1 MWGIFLES
9 VVIFK
14 NYMGFHEGGF
24 LAVIYLLV
32 LLYLWIAEKERTR
45 RVIFVYVPTLLL
57 VLFFC
62 PVFRKLFVAALDDS
76 ETYYRLLWLLQMSLV
91 SAYGLV
97 KLWRKHA
104 KIGLVLTCVAVICAG
119 NYVYDSEHITKAENA
134 YHIPQVA
141 VEVAELISPE
151 EGYTMALVPADL
163 VYYIRQYD
171 SNIAMP
177 YGREMLI
184 ARWDY
189 YNAMYEAMEEAQDFF
204 ADVKNT
210 ITYGIMGYFMH
221 ITGAPAEDT
230 LKLCLEAYD
239 YNADDRDIADNLALA
254 YIRAGKNA
262 EAAELA
268 DKIIEKNPEFVE
280 GYYHGAQANIA
291 LGNRKKA
298 KEQLSHISACN
309 RTSMTTVSE
318 EEVGKLAEELK
329 NA

>member
-24 LAVIYLLV
+24 LAAIYLLV

-151 EGYTMALVPADL
+151 KGYTMALVPADL

-189 YNAMYEAMEEAQDFF
+189 YNAMYEAMEEAQ
-204 ADVKNT
+204 V
-210 ITYGIMGYFMH
+210 I
-221 ITGAPAEDT
+221 DT
-230 LKLCLEAYD
+230 D
-239 YNADDRDIADNLALA
+239 
-254 YIRAGKNA
+254 
-262 EAAELA
+262 
-268 DKIIEKNPEFVE
+268 EFVKLTRE
-280 GYYHGAQANIA
+280 NLCNYVV
-291 LGNRKKA
+291 L
-298 KEQLSHISACN
+298 KEDRAIDEPLTDYGFEEYGRVAEYRIY
-309 RTSMTTVSE
+309 RDTTME
-318 EEVGKLAEELK
+318 
-329 NA
+329 